1 MTSSSKTDIQRI
13 VRFAVLIAAALFI
26 GGVAA
31 WGITGH
37 EVPRW
42 VVALGTFF

>member
-1 MTSSSKTDIQRI
+1 MTTQSNERLHLTI
-13 VRFAVLIAAALFI
+13 RFAVLIAAALFI

-31 WGITGH
+31 WGISGH
-37 EVPRW
+37 PIPRW